1 MTNTYIPRDDLVVGA
16 VYELRSRNLVAGV
29 WTGRGFS

>member
-1 MTNTYIPRDDLVVGA
+1 MGA